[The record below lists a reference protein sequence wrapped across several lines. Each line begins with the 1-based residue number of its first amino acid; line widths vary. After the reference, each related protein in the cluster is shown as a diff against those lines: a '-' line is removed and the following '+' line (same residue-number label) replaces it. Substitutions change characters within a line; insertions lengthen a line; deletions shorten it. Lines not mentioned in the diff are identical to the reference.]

1 MTYGLE
7 CAFTCSRCRNGTPCH
22 HEDGTCL
29 QGCDEG
35 LYGGT
40 CKSGMYT
47 FIFFPNKN
55 KKKPNGIGVFLVVFI
70 IYFSRCPSAA
80 CISSVLS
87 YTLSVTVW
95 TFSLLLYRYNLNII

>member
-1 MTYGLE
+1 MTYGLG

-55 KKKPNGIGVFLVVFI
+55 KKNPMELAYFWSFLLSIFPVVLRLRVFQVYCPILCLLPFGHSHSYSTGI
-70 IYFSRCPSAA
+70 
-80 CISSVLS
+80 
-87 YTLSVTVW
+87 TLT
-95 TFSLLLYRYNLNII
+95 